1 MEKVEEEL
9 IQMCMLFGPHRM
21 QSSKESESIKLEDL
35 EVEHYES
42 CDFNTY
48 KQKFKN
54 LSVQDKKNDIPF
66 SYYNES
72 IEAAKENNDDK
83 LQEVFKKYRVD

>member
-1 MEKVEEEL
+1 MIEKEE
-9 IQMCMLFGPHRM
+9 PV
-21 QSSKESESIKLEDL
+21 KLDDL

-42 CDFNTY
+42 CDFDIY

-54 LSVQDKKNDIPF
+54 LSVQDKNNDIPF

-72 IEAAKENNDDK
+72 IDAAKENDDDK
-83 LQEVFKKYRVD
+83 LREIYSKYRVV

>member
-1 MEKVEEEL
+1 MKSEIETN
-9 IQMCMLFGPHRM
+9 
-21 QSSKESESIKLEDL
+21 ESVKLDDL

-42 CDFNTY
+42 CDFNIY

-54 LSVQDKKNDIPF
+54 LSVQDKETKIPF

-72 IEAAKENNDDK
+72 IKAAKDDDDDK
-83 LQEVFKKYRVD
+83 LQEIYKKYRVNA